1 MTDHDTID
9 PTECDR
15 RADATRD
22 AIEADATIDAGT
34 RVAGVLETCAAIL
47 AGQAESIEAAATV
60 ARAAGLLDV
69 ASRLRALSREL
80 STLADADGRAAGSPR
95 HTIALISDALNAACG
110 LNICNINV

>member
-1 MTDHDTID
+1 MSTDEQID

-34 RVAGVLETCAAIL
+34 RVAGVLEACAVAL
-47 AGQAESIEAAATV
+47 AGHAEGIEAAATV

-95 HTIALISDALNAACG
+95 HTIANTADALNSACG
-110 LNICNINV
+110 LNVCNV

>member
-1 MTDHDTID
+1 
-9 PTECDR
+9 
-15 RADATRD
+15 
-22 AIEADATIDAGT
+22 
-34 RVAGVLETCAAIL
+34 
-47 AGQAESIEAAATV
+47 
-60 ARAAGLLDV
+60 LDV